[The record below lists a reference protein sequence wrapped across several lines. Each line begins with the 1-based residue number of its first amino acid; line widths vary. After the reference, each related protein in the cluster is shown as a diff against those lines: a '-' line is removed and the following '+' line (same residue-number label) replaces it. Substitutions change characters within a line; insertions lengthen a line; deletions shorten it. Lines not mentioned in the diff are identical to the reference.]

1 MNGDDDSGD
10 GALGDVDDDD
20 SGIGL
25 SVHACISFDDDI
37 SPSNELGTVM
47 VNLVDL
53 DER

>member
-1 MNGDDDSGD
+1 MMIV
-10 GALGDVDDDD
+10 ALAN
-20 SGIGL
+20 SA
-25 SVHACISFDDDI
+25 HACISFDDDI